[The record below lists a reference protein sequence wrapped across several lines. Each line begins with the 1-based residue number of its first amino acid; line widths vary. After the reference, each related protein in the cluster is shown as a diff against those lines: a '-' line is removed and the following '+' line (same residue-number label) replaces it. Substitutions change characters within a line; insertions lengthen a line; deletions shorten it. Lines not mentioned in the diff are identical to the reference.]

1 MFFRQ
6 NLDNQPTGVVWLL
19 VGSNKSHCQIFEFVL
34 ALASDQRS
42 SVEGKMLTDKG
53 A

>member
-1 MFFRQ
+1 MNKQ
-6 NLDNQPTGVVWLL
+6 SSCKLL
-19 VGSNKSHCQIFEFVL
+19 KVGSNNSHCQIFEFVL

-42 SVEGKMLTDKG
+42 SVEGKMLTEKG